1 MTASMEMII
10 TRAFVAFFGNY
21 IKKYER
27 VLYDQLLTNLA
38 SCEILA
44 LGRFCWDLAVL
55 GPSRPLTNTP
65 QYRPQARL
73 VRG

>member
-1 MTASMEMII
+1 M
-10 TRAFVAFFGNY
+10 
-21 IKKYER
+21 
-27 VLYDQLLTNLA
+27 LYDQLLANLA

-73 VRG
+73 SKRLRRNPPEVGVTSGQKPSTKIIYIVL